1 MFGLARQLTCSSLR
15 YFSTEISSKSRC
27 LPCEGIGKT
36 LEKEQVQELLKK
48 VQGWNVSSDNKQIS
62 KNLQL
67 PDFMSAIRYFQKI
80 ADVAEAEGHHP
91 DLHLT
96 GYNKVRIDLSTHA
109 LNGLTENDFIMA
121 MKIDSLGQGA

>member
-1 MFGLARQLTCSSLR
+1 MQGRLFQLALFRTQR
-15 YFSTEISSKSRC
+15 NFSTEITSKSRC

-36 LEKEQVQELLKK
+36 LEKEQVQQLLHK
-48 VQGWNVSSDNKQIS
+48 VKGWKVSPDNKQIS
-62 KNLQL
+62 KDLEL
-67 PDFMSAIRYFQKI
+67 SDFMSAIRYFQRI

-109 LNGLTENDFIMA
+109 LKGLTENDFIMA
-121 MKIDSLGQGA
+121 MKIDSLGH

>member
-1 MFGLARQLTCSSLR
+1 MYGRLLQQAFLQSRK

-36 LEKEQVQELLKK
+36 LEREQVQQLLDK
-48 VQGWNVSSDNKQIS
+48 VQGWKVSPDNKQIF
-62 KNLQL
+62 KNLEL
-67 PDFMSAIRYFQKI
+67 PDFMSAIRYFQQI

-109 LNGLTENDFIMA
+109 LKGLTENDFIMA
-121 MKIDSLGQGA
+121 MKIDSLGR